1 MVVMTAKVS
10 KAKLIAFFCVLAAV
24 ICIVAYALFGE
35 SDAPEAPANAADN
48 DARIAFL
55 ASYGWEVDPTPTE
68 MQDVR
73 IPEDMNEVFAAYNEL
88 QRTQGFDL
96 TRFSGQT
103 AQRYVYQITNY
114 SDMSAPVYASLLIV
128 DGAVIGGDITSTA
141 GSGTMHGFEAPAG
154 SSGIRS
160 RQYCRRSGTA
170 PRCLTVSVYH
180 KVGPPSTKMLAIGR
194 RRCYNGNT
202 NK

>member
-154 SSGIRS
+154 SRS
-160 RQYCRRSGTA
+160 APTA
-170 PRCLTVSVYH
+170 VKTPDEVTEETPQEEAASVPDSTAAEAA
-180 KVGPPSTKMLAIGR
+180 PPPAV
-194 RRCYNGNT
+194 
-202 NK
+202 

>member
-154 SSGIRS
+154 SRS
-160 RQYCRRSGTA
+160 APTA
-170 PRCLTVSVYH
+170 VNTPDEVTEETPQEEAASVPDSTAAEAAL
-180 KVGPPSTKMLAIGR
+180 PPAV
-194 RRCYNGNT
+194 
-202 NK
+202 

>member
-10 KAKLIAFFCVLAAV
+10 KAKLIAVFCVLAAV

-35 SDAPEAPANAADN
+35 SSAPETPANAADN

-73 IPEDMNEVFAAYNEL
+73 IPEEMNDVFTAYNKL

-96 TRFSGQT
+96 TKFSGQT
-103 AQRYVYQITNY
+103 AQRYVYQITN
-114 SDMSAPVYASLLIV
+114 
-128 DGAVIGGDITSTA
+128 
-141 GSGTMHGFEAPAG
+141 
-154 SSGIRS
+154 
-160 RQYCRRSGTA
+160 
-170 PRCLTVSVYH
+170 
-180 KVGPPSTKMLAIGR
+180 
-194 RRCYNGNT
+194 
-202 NK
+202 